1 MTSPI
6 LIAEDSQNDLDF
18 TFFALEKCGAPNP
31 VVVVRDGEEALDY
44 LFARHQYEKRNLGN
58 PALILLDLKMPKVDG
73 FEVLKMVRATASLTS
88 IPIIVLT
95 HSVLNADLHR
105 SQLLGVDRYV
115 VKNVDLAQ
123 FVPDICRAVSAIV
136 SP

>member
-18 TFFALEKCGAPNP
+18 TLFALEKCGVSNP
-31 VVVVRDGEEALDY
+31 VVVVRDGEEALNY
-44 LFARHQYEKRNLGN
+44 LFLRHQYEKRNPGN

-73 FEVLKMVRATASLTS
+73 LEVLKMVRATASLTS

-115 VKNVDLAQ
+115 VKPVDLAQ
-123 FVPDICRAVSAIV
+123 FVPDICRAVSAVV